1 MSPCINF
8 YYYIVIS
15 VIFLQAQTISHIYNS
30 LKGANYT
37 SKNMSKGANYH
48 PKKVPKGANHPPK
61 NALKGASYD
70 VIRLFM
76 YRRKK
81 RY

>member
-1 MSPCINF
+1 
-8 YYYIVIS
+8 
-15 VIFLQAQTISHIYNS
+15 
-30 LKGANYT
+30 
-37 SKNMSKGANYH
+37 MSKGANYH